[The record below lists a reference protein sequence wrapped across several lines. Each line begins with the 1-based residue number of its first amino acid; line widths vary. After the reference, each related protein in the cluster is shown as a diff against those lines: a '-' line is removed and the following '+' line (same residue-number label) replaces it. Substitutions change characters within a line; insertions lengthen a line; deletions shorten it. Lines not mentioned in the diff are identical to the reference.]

1 MKYTKIILLLLLLL
15 TAGCN
20 TTEEVQQSTITI
32 EEAEEAL
39 ALLYHD
45 TIALSISSFY
55 ISEEDVA
62 PLFPASLADY
72 SDTLYRYS
80 RLQKDASTSLKDL
93 LNAAAMHALDAL
105 DGFSYVAAHPKESLI
120 DSDLFSSNESTIISY
135 IRPIIASYI
144 GEKNTL
150 FENVY
155 RELLFECDVLKKNY
169 ENLHKV
175 GHEQSLGEIGPFDY
189 GKASEYV
196 AQMVYQE
203 LYQNE
208 IKLRNTPLS
217 QQSNPLY
224 AYFWEEL

>member
-120 DSDLFSSNESTIISY
+120 DSLFMLLNISY
-135 IRPIIASYI
+135 IFICR
-144 GEKNTL
+144 L
-150 FENVY
+150 F
-155 RELLFECDVLKKNY
+155 F
-169 ENLHKV
+169 
-175 GHEQSLGEIGPFDY
+175 SL
-189 GKASEYV
+189 
-196 AQMVYQE
+196 
-203 LYQNE
+203 
-208 IKLRNTPLS
+208 
-217 QQSNPLY
+217 
-224 AYFWEEL
+224 AYFAGISHYTFLLYCLYPFLNPSIGISALIIVCF

>member
-1 MKYTKIILLLLLLL
+1 MKYTKIILILLLLL

-39 ALLYHD
+39 AMLYHD

-62 PLFPASLADY
+62 PLFPTSLADY

-175 GHEQSLGEIGPFDY
+175 GHEQSLREIGPFDY